1 MFHKLLGP
9 VLASTSRRV
18 IVLHRS
24 QQSSLC
30 KHANSRCSTRF
41 WALSLRRRP
50 DESSSSIAGNK
61 ALFANMPILDVA
73 LRHKPCMQHETN
85 IQVYSLLLYESTW
98 PGHHVP
104 QASGPC
110 PCVDV
115 PTSHRPPSQPTKT
128 PVANMS
134 MLHVAL
140 RHNPCMQNATAT
152 ITSLHFTYKTHQL
165 HLLHGH
171 RFLFEHQDTMFDRL
185 LSSVLSS
192 APRRIIVLNHS

>member
-1 MFHKLLGP
+1 MFHNLLGP

-73 LRHKPCMQHETN
+73 LRHKPCMQHET
-85 IQVYSLLLYESTW
+85 
-98 PGHHVP
+98 
-104 QASGPC
+104 
-110 PCVDV
+110 
-115 PTSHRPPSQPTKT
+115 
-128 PVANMS
+128 
-134 MLHVAL
+134 
-140 RHNPCMQNATAT
+140 AT
-152 ITSLHFTYKTHQL
+152 ISKFTVYCYTKVHAQDIMFLKLLGPVLASTSRRVVVLHRSQQKLPLQTCQCY
-165 HLLHGH
+165 
-171 RFLFEHQDTMFDRL
+171 ML
-185 LSSVLSS
+185 LSDISRACKTQL
-192 APRRIIVLNHS
+192 RQ

>member
-1 MFHKLLGP
+1 MFHKILGP

-18 IVLHRS
+18 IVLHRR

-30 KHANSRCSTRF
+30 KHANSRCCSQTQAVHAAR
-41 WALSLRRRP
+41 
-50 DESSSSIAGNK
+50 NC
-61 ALFANMPILDVA
+61 N
-73 LRHKPCMQHETN
+73 N
-85 IQVYSLLLYESTW
+85 IQVYSLLIYESTC

-115 PTSHRPPSQPTKT
+115 PTSRRPPSQPTKT

-140 RHNPCMQNATAT
+140 RHKPCMQNATAT
-152 ITSLHFTYKTHQL
+152 ITSLYFTYKTHQL